1 MKPQETGRDVALV
14 TGASR
19 GIGPYIARALA
30 GQGMSLVLTG
40 RSGGE
45 LQTLRAELAAAG
57 TPAASVAADLTQPD
71 GPSGVVSAAMDA
83 FGQVDVLVNNAGGD
97 PIREFHRMSWDE
109 NRAILALNLLAP
121 VELTRLVLPGM
132 LERGRGHIVNI
143 SSLAGRLGFPFT
155 ESYAAAKDGLIG
167 FTRVLRADYR
177 DRGVS
182 ASVLVLGVIRDAGQS
197 QRMSDEAG
205 LRVPPI
211 AVSAEVVGRK
221 VVLAIGRDAAEI
233 VVMPGPGRLLKA
245 VMDLFPA
252 FGPWMNRSSGAI
264 STLRTVIERRE
275 QKVAQQESRSAPP
288 GGR

>member
-40 RSGGE
+40 RSGSE
-45 LQTLRAELAAAG
+45 LEALRVELEAAG
-57 TPAASVAADLTQPD
+57 TPAASVAADLTRPD
-71 GPSGVVSAAMDA
+71 GPSRVISAAMDA
-83 FGQVDVLVNNAGGD
+83 FGRVDVLVNNAGGD

-132 LERGRGHIVNI
+132 LERGRGHVVNI

-167 FTRVLRADYR
+167 FTRVLQADYR

-211 AVSAEVVGRK
+211 AVPAEVVGRK
-221 VVLAIGRDAAEI
+221 VVLAIRRDAAEI

-245 VMDLFPA
+245 VMDLFPG
-252 FGPWMNRSSGAI
+252 FGPWINRSSGAAN
-264 STLRTVIERRE
+264 SLRKVIEHRE
-275 QKVAQQESRSAPP
+275 QGAA
-288 GGR
+288 

>member
-1 MKPQETGRDVALV
+1 MEMKPQEIGRDVALL

-19 GIGPYIARALA
+19 GIGPCIARALA
-30 GQGMSLVLTG
+30 ARGMSLFLTG

-45 LQTLRAELAAAG
+45 LEALRTELEGAG
-57 TPAASVAADLTQPD
+57 TPAVSVAADLTRPG
-71 GPSGVVSAAMDA
+71 GPSRVISAAIDA
-83 FGQVDVLVNNAGGD
+83 FGRVDVLVNNAGGD

-121 VELTRLVLPGM
+121 VELTRLALPGM
-132 LERGRGHIVNI
+132 LERGRGHVVNV

-197 QRMSDEAG
+197 QRMSDEVG
-205 LRVPPI
+205 LSVPRI
-211 AVSAEVVGRK
+211 AVSAEVVARK

-245 VMDLFPA
+245 VMDLFPG
-252 FGPWMNRSSGAI
+252 FGPWI
-264 STLRTVIERRE
+264 C
-275 QKVAQQESRSAPP
+275 
-288 GGR
+288 